1 MRPRVLLADDHVLV
15 IDGLRRILEPECEIV
30 GAVEDGRALL
40 KAAQEL
46 KPDIVLLDI
55 SMPLLTGVEAARRLR
70 KSVPAAKLI
79 FVTMHADP
87 AYVTG
92 AFRAGASGY
101 VLKRCASMEL
111 LSAIQQVLKGR
122 TYSTPLIR
130 RDVLGDAPGSPLWPG
145 DVSGELTERQR
156 EVVQL
161 VAEGHPVKEIAA
173 ILNISAKTVA
183 FHKSNVMR
191 RLALR
196 STAELTKYALEHG
209 LAGT

>member
-1 MRPRVLLADDHVLV
+1 
-15 IDGLRRILEPECEIV
+15 
-30 GAVEDGRALL
+30 VEDGRSLL
-40 KAAQEL
+40 EAAERL

-55 SMPLLTGVEAARRLR
+55 SMPLLNGVEAARRLR
-70 KSVPAAKLI
+70 RTVPSAKVI
-79 FVTMHADP
+79 FVTMHAD
-87 AYVTG
+87 ATYVTG

-111 LSAIQQVLKGR
+111 VSAIREVLQGR
-122 TYSTPLIR
+122 TYITPLVR
-130 RDVLGDAPGSPLWPG
+130 RDILGDTPASPLWPG
-145 DVSGELTERQR
+145 EASGELTERQR

-161 VAEGHPVKEIAA
+161 VAEGHPVKEIASV
-173 ILNISAKTVA
+173 LNISAKTVA

-191 RLALR
+191 RLGLR